1 MSQTLYNILKKY
13 SYIHR
18 RRDLRINKSNG
29 NVNNDTDD
37 NNNTLI
43 GCTLKSD
50 RIPFYLPHADTLRGG
65 KIVWFSLNNILIQ
78 NEIKLFAT
86 MNRNDLN

>member
-1 MSQTLYNILKKY
+1 MNHEHWYIHINYKHIELQSIKAKVHVTNIIQYSKKKY

-18 RRDLRINKSNG
+18 RRDLRINKSTG

-43 GCTLKSD
+43 GCTL
-50 RIPFYLPHADTLRGG
+50 
-65 KIVWFSLNNILIQ
+65 
-78 NEIKLFAT
+78 
-86 MNRNDLN
+86 

>member
-1 MSQTLYNILKKY
+1 MSQTLYNILKKKY

-29 NVNNDTDD
+29 NVNNDNDD

-43 GCTLKSD
+43 GCTL
-50 RIPFYLPHADTLRGG
+50 
-65 KIVWFSLNNILIQ
+65 
-78 NEIKLFAT
+78 
-86 MNRNDLN
+86 

>member
-1 MSQTLYNILKKY
+1 MSIGIYTLIINILNCNLSKQKYMSQTLYNILKKY

-43 GCTLKSD
+43 GYTL
-50 RIPFYLPHADTLRGG
+50 
-65 KIVWFSLNNILIQ
+65 
-78 NEIKLFAT
+78 
-86 MNRNDLN
+86 

>member
-43 GCTLKSD
+43 GYTL
-50 RIPFYLPHADTLRGG
+50 
-65 KIVWFSLNNILIQ
+65 
-78 NEIKLFAT
+78 
-86 MNRNDLN
+86 